1 LANRR
6 VHPDRKL
13 LGFFEEREQVAVAL
27 LFQILDRDEAES
39 CRVDAVA
46 EAGRGGAVG
55 EDMAEVGVALGGA
68 GLGANHAVGFVG
80 DFLNIFFGERLGEA
94 GPTGAGIEFIEGT
107 EEGLFRNDAD
117 IDALAFVVPVFI
129 LEGGLRAA
137 LHGHMLLEF
146 SEFGLGFVG
155 VHGGE
160 WKKGG
165 EGEEE
170 GFHDSESAFGGPR
183 ISRKAMASRKP

>member
-1 LANRR
+1 MANRR

-13 LGFFEEREQVAVAL
+13 LGFFEEGEKLAVAL
-27 LFQILDRDEAES
+27 LFQILDRDEAEG

-46 EAGRGGAVG
+46 KAGRGWTIW
-55 EDMAEVGVALGGA
+55 EDMAEVRVALNGP
-68 GLGANHAVGFVG
+68 GLGALHAVGFVS
-80 DFLNIFFGERLGEA
+80 DFFNVFLGERLGEA
-94 GPTGAGIEFIEGT
+94 WPARAGVEFIEGT
-107 EEGLFRNDAD
+107 EEGLARDDAD

-129 LEGGLRAA
+129 PEGRFRAA

-146 SEFGLGFVG
+146 GEFWLGFVG

-160 WKKGG
+160 WKEGG
-165 EGEEE
+165 EGEVE

-183 ISRKAMASRKP
+183 ISRKTMASRKP